1 MPKIAMTCIRC
12 GQGFSVWPSR
22 LKWQEARG
30 TEVKF
35 CSQACT
41 AAARSEGLIASRKR
55 EGEEV
60 PCATCGK
67 LVYMKQFKLKTNTLH
82 FCSQKCRT
90 KAISENRVDRKF
102 EQASEKKRTGKSF
115 ACRICGEK
123 KYQRIS
129 YYNRNVNKTCGKSEC
144 VSAYAR
150 SRWGLPPCS
159 ANHRRRSAARG
170 KLPQPKR
177 ASNFTAKQKAEWL
190 ACECARCGATENL
203 ALDHILAVCAGGLST
218 RDNAQ
223 TLCQP
228 CNNWKSRHVD
238 MPLARAKNK
247 LRKAA

>member
-1 MPKIAMTCIRC
+1 
-12 GQGFSVWPSR
+12 
-22 LKWQEARG
+22 
-30 TEVKF
+30 
-35 CSQACT
+35 
-41 AAARSEGLIASRKR
+41 
-55 EGEEV
+55 
-60 PCATCGK
+60 
-67 LVYMKQFKLKTNTLH
+67 MKQFKLKRDKLH
-82 FCSQKCRT
+82 FCSEKCRT

-102 EQASEKKRTGKSF
+102 EQASKKKRTGKSF

-150 SRWGLPPCS
+150 SRWGLAPCP
-159 ANHRRRSAARG
+159 ANHRRRAGVRR
-170 KLPQPKR
+170 KLPKPKR
-177 ASNFTAKQKAEWL
+177 ASNFTAKQKADWL
-190 ACECARCGATENL
+190 GCKCARCGATENL